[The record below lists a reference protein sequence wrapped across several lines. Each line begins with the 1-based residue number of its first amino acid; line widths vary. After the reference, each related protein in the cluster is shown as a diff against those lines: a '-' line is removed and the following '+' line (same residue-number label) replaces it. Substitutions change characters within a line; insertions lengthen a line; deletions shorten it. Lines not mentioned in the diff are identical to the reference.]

1 MSLQSCVSEALEKGR
16 LTKDQAESLLSSS
29 EVDENLIIKGA
40 IEDKLL
46 KRRQT
51 ALQAITLDKAIKDA
65 RSYRNAKGE
74 EEISAGV
81 MSLIVRDITGKANYS
96 NIDARGRG
104 IFGDYQREL
113 TDMLEEYRSKLAG
126 LTQNREGV
134 RSMIKELYGEAS
146 GDANAAVFAK
156 AWSKVADKA
165 RVRFNR
171 AGGNIKKKK
180 DWRLPQHH
188 DRLMLERAGFE
199 KWFTDIE
206 DLIEPLTGSN
216 GKILS
221 KAETKD
227 ILKDSWN
234 TIRTGGASKLELGVM
249 GGSKLGNTRQ
259 TSRVFEFKDADSW
272 LKYQDNYGTKDIFT
286 MTQDW
291 LKGVS
296 DDTALMEVLGPNP
309 NSTFKYLQDIQ
320 TKEGVG
326 ARNRQFQEAVFR
338 EQTGIGSIENIGRV
352 ASVLGAARN
361 LLGSAMLG
369 GAWLS
374 AWSDAY
380 FLKMTSK
387 FNGLPT
393 AKIFKRMSKNLV
405 GSKEN
410 RKNAVRL
417 GLVAEAWLSR
427 SIGAN
432 RYTEVFGKG
441 ITAKINDFVMRA
453 SVLAPWTEAGRTA
466 FGMEFTAHFAEQA
479 GKQFDQLGKPL
490 QNALR
495 RAGIESADWN
505 VIRSAKLTNIDG
517 VDFLAS
523 EAIQGLKI
531 PQNQKDD
538 LSAKYM
544 GMILQE
550 SDVAVPTPGAR
561 ERAAASLG
569 TQKGTLIGELTR
581 TGIMFKSFP
590 VTLATTHLYRG
601 MLQSNKLDRLSYL
614 GGMFVGTTAIGALSV
629 QAKDLVKGK
638 NPRDMEDSRFWAA
651 AAAQGGGLGILG
663 DFFFSD
669 QNRFGGSLTSS
680 LLGPAVGLV
689 DDAAKLTVG
698 NLQQAAKGET
708 TNAVGESIKF
718 ASRYMPGNSLW
729 YTRLAVERAI
739 VDQLAVAAD
748 PKMAKKFNNAMK
760 RQRKDYGSDYWWKPG
775 KATPEGL
782 PKLERAIGE

>member
-1 MSLQSCVSEALEKGR
+1 MSLQSCVAQALEKGR
-16 LTKDQAESLLSSS
+16 LTQDQADTLLSSS
-29 EVDENLIIKGA
+29 EVDEKLIIKGA

-65 RSYRNAKGE
+65 RSHDGGL
-74 EEISAGV
+74 STGV
-81 MSLIVRDITGKANYS
+81 MSLIVRDMTGQAKYS

-113 TDMLEEYRSKLAG
+113 TDMLESYRTKLAG
-126 LTQNREGV
+126 LTQDRNGV
-134 RSMIKELYGEAS
+134 KNMVKELYGETS

-188 DRLMLERAGFE
+188 DRLMLEKAGFD
-199 KWFTDIE
+199 KWFSDIE
-206 DLIEPLTGSN
+206 DLIDPLTGSKGN
-216 GKILS
+216 KLS
-221 KAETKD
+221 KSETRD
-227 ILKDSWN
+227 ILKESWN
-234 TIRTGGASKLELGVM
+234 AIRTGGASKLEPGVM

-272 LKYQDNYGTKDIFT
+272 IAYQDKYGSKDIFT

-291 LKGVS
+291 LRGVS
-296 DDTALMEVLGPNP
+296 DDTALMEVMGPNP
-309 NSTFKYLQDIQ
+309 NSTFKFLQDLQ

-326 ARNRQFQEAVFR
+326 ARQRQFQESVFR
-338 EQTGIGSIENIGRV
+338 EQTGIGSLENIGRV
-352 ASVLGAARN
+352 ASVLGATRN
-361 LLGSAMLG
+361 TLGAAMLG

-374 AWSDAY
+374 AWSDA
-380 FLKMTSK
+380 FFIKMTSN
-387 FNGLPT
+387 FNDLPT
-393 AKIFKRMSKNLV
+393 SKVFNRMAKNFV

-417 GLVAEAWLSR
+417 GLVAESWLSR

-453 SVLAPWTEAGRTA
+453 SLLAPWSEAGRTA
-466 FGMEFTAHFAEQA
+466 FGMEFASHFADQI
-479 GKQFDQLGKPL
+479 GKQFSDLSKPL
-490 QNALR
+490 QNALG
-495 RAGIESADWN
+495 RAGIDDVDWN
-505 VIRSAKLTNIDG
+505 VIRKATPTDIDG
-517 VDFLAS
+517 VGFLGS
-523 EAIQGLKI
+523 EAIQKLDI

-538 LSAKYM
+538 LSARYM

-550 SDVAVPTPGAR
+550 SDVAVPTPAAR

-601 MLQSNKLDRLSYL
+601 MMEQNKLDRLTYL
-614 GGMFVGTTAIGALSV
+614 GGMFVGTTIVGALSV
-629 QAKDLVKGK
+629 QAKDLAKGK
-638 NPRDMEDSRFWAA
+638 NPRDMTDSKFWAA
-651 AAAQGGGLGILG
+651 SAAQGGGLGILG

-669 QNRFGGSLTSS
+669 QNRFGGGFMASLG
-680 LLGPAVGLV
+680 GPALGLV
-689 DDAAKLTVG
+689 DDAAKLTIG
-698 NLQQAAKGET
+698 NIQEAVKGKD
-708 TNAVGESIKF
+708 TNLAGESIKF
-718 ASRYMPGNSLW
+718 ISRYMPGNSLW

-739 VDQLAVAAD
+739 VDQLAVLAD
-748 PKMAKKFNNAMK
+748 PKMTKKFNNAMK
-760 RQRKDYGSDYWWKPG
+760 RQRKDYGSDFWWKPG
-775 KATPEGL
+775 KATPSTA
-782 PKLERAIGE
+782 PKLKTAIGKK